1 MSPLPIPGP
10 ASSPVSQIP
19 HLACVPPPG
28 PQESSC
34 SLDCLC
40 SQQSLPSGGNK
51 MTERLFPAPQG
62 FPGGSEGKES
72 ACNAGDLGL
81 IPGLG
86 RCPGEG
92 KGCPLHYSCLENSM
106 DRGAWWATVRG
117 VAKSLTRLRE
127 HLQLDSKTKTNKQKK
142 ITHFKN
148 RQKTSKN
155 IFPKQY
161 ASCQKGHE
169 KVLSIINHQRNANQ
183 SHDEISF
190 TPVETAI
197 IKRTTA

>member
-117 VAKSLTRLRE
+117 VAKSLTRLSDF
-127 HLQLDSKTKTNKQKK
+127 HLHFLAPRVDHYSSTIGQVGCYAVSTAESERKTPSD
-142 ITHFKN
+142 
-148 RQKTSKN
+148 TSRADALQHK
-155 IFPKQY
+155 
-161 ASCQKGHE
+161 
-169 KVLSIINHQRNANQ
+169 
-183 SHDEISF
+183 
-190 TPVETAI
+190 
-197 IKRTTA
+197 

>member
-117 VAKSLTRLRE
+117 VEESDTTERLSPSLSCPASRSLFIYDWPGWLLRGLHSRVRE
-127 HLQLDSKTKTNKQKK
+127 ED
-142 ITHFKN
+142 
-148 RQKTSKN
+148 
-155 IFPKQY
+155 
-161 ASCQKGHE
+161 A
-169 KVLSIINHQRNANQ
+169 V
-183 SHDEISF
+183 
-190 TPVETAI
+190 
-197 IKRTTA
+197 